1 MERNKG
7 KRSLDQ
13 STRHTLSALEKALG
27 MTCASPLREDEF
39 TMHDYIE
46 KFRKVNPQASI
57 SGLRSRLYLLVKSG
71 EYKTRKITINGKSC
85 NAYSEA

>member
-1 MERNKG
+1 MASNQR

-27 MTCASPLREDEF
+27 MTCASPLRDDEF

-46 KFRKVNPQASI
+46 KYRKVNPQASI
-57 SGLRSRLYLLVKSG
+57 NGLRSRLYLLVKSG